1 MCIEV
6 SIIVP
11 VYNVE
16 KYLNRCVESLLNQ
29 TYKNIEIILV
39 NDASPDNSIAI
50 MKEYEK
56 KYPDIIKCIY
66 LTKNVRQGGARNRG
80 LKIAKG
86 KFICFVDS
94 DDWVD
99 SDYIDK
105 LYNKACNTNSDIV
118 YCNYKLVDDS
128 GREDIRTDF
137 YEQQIGNRT
146 LSKRKM
152 SFLLTGT
159 GPCWCIIKKEILI
172 ENNLLFPEQMLYE
185 DMAICPLFAQYAKR
199 MDYVEDTYY
208 YYYQRENSVVH
219 DVDAD
224 FQEDEAKA
232 ILHLYNECEKRKINL
247 EMPVELEAVFTKYYY
262 AWGINDCF
270 FGKYSVPPKR
280 FIRNLVEEIH
290 KIYPKYYCNPYFYG
304 NIEPRLISKM
314 LENDYYLAQELKSK
328 ECDYKLFY
336 FQPVIQTK
344 LDNLMRYMSLKKC
357 ALWGDG
363 KKGRDFLISCKNS
376 ENIDCVID
384 KNEKI
389 QNTKLETG
397 HRVLRPEAG
406 LQEVEYVIVS
416 NKNHYPGIKLEVKK
430 TNSMIKVINLD
441 LYLLFDMA
449 IEECMR

>member
-1 MCIEV
+1 
-6 SIIVP
+6 
-11 VYNVE
+11 
-16 KYLNRCVESLLNQ
+16 
-29 TYKNIEIILV
+29 
-39 NDASPDNSIAI
+39 
-50 MKEYEK
+50 
-56 KYPDIIKCIY
+56 
-66 LTKNVRQGGARNRG
+66 
-80 LKIAKG
+80 
-86 KFICFVDS
+86 
-94 DDWVD
+94 
-99 SDYIDK
+99 
-105 LYNKACNTNSDIV
+105 
-118 YCNYKLVDDS
+118 
-128 GREDIRTDF
+128 
-137 YEQQIGNRT
+137 
-146 LSKRKM
+146 
-152 SFLLTGT
+152 
-159 GPCWCIIKKEILI
+159 
-172 ENNLLFPEQMLYE
+172 ML
-185 DMAICPLFAQYAKR
+185 
-199 MDYVEDTYY
+199 
-208 YYYQRENSVVH
+208 
-219 DVDAD
+219 
-224 FQEDEAKA
+224 

-262 AWGINDCF
+262 AWGINACF

-357 ALWGDG
+357 ALWGAG

>member
-232 ILHLYNECEKRKINL
+232 ILHLYNECEKCKINL

-262 AWGINDCF
+262 AWGINACF

-357 ALWGDG
+357 ALWGAE
-363 KKGRDFLISCKNS
+363 KKDEIF
-376 ENIDCVID
+376 
-384 KNEKI
+384 
-389 QNTKLETG
+389 
-397 HRVLRPEAG
+397 
-406 LQEVEYVIVS
+406 
-416 NKNHYPGIKLEVKK
+416 
-430 TNSMIKVINLD
+430 
-441 LYLLFDMA
+441 
-449 IEECMR
+449 